1 MTLNPDGGF
10 GFAGVRAAPCF
21 GDSGDRLALLLLNP
35 VIVESLV
42 LPAFARGY
50 ALVNQVI
57 VESLVLPASRV
68 VMLW

>member
-1 MTLNPDGGF
+1 LVLPE
-10 GFAGVRAAPCF
+10 FACGH
-21 GDSGDRLALLLLNP
+21 ALVNQ

-42 LPAFARGY
+42 LPAFACGY